1 MYYNSRFLVTII
13 IVRKKKFLQLPTKK
27 KMRTYLLL
35 FASLLLIWQGF
46 TITST
51 LGKRLEQKATYI
63 NSILS
68 EYNQEGK

>member
-1 MYYNSRFLVTII
+1 MSIKGRKFFYNFL
-13 IVRKKKFLQLPTKK
+13 PK

-46 TITST
+46 TITTT
-51 LGKRLEQKATYI
+51 LGKRLEQRATHI

-68 EYNQEGK
+68 EYQEGK

>member
-1 MYYNSRFLVTII
+1 
-13 IVRKKKFLQLPTKK
+13 
-27 KMRTYLLL
+27 MRTYLFL

-46 TITST
+46 TISTT

-68 EYNQEGK
+68 EYNQGEK